1 MANLIGEHM
10 ALYGTNFINGATPSS
25 LTRAEE
31 GGPITVT
38 YTDAEGEKTETYD
51 TVLFAI
57 GRYAVTAGLNLANA
71 GVVAEANGKLA
82 VKPNE

>member
-1 MANLIGEHM
+1 M
-10 ALYGTNFINGATPSS
+10 ALYHTNFIKGATPSS
-25 LTRAEE
+25 LTRAEA

-38 YTDAEGEKTETYD
+38 YTDAEGEKTDTFD

-71 GVVAEANGKLA
+71 GVVAETNGKLL